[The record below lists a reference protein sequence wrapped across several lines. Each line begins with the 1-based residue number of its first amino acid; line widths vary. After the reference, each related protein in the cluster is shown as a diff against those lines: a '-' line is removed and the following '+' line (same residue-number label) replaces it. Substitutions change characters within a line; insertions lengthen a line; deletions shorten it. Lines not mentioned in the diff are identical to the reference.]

1 MSSRS
6 NSSHATQSSSASRSA
21 SPCFTDLHRRYGSAT
36 ASSAPPVA
44 MLLERTRP
52 PPLTTRRRFLPASSE
67 VDLRRLMPMS
77 APPLPPWDSPTASM
91 DTIDVHRARQRCGSP
106 SLRERVV
113 AGSYHPAGI
122 SRTPPPPPISI
133 SGPTTPASS
142 LADSG
147 SSMPPGALPSR
158 LRSRTASSPSGWRM
172 PLSPPQSTLSP
183 APVDPSPATDV
194 VKANTPTPSPDN
206 SSTTPTH
213 LVEHRPRHRRLH
225 HAETPTHGIYPPCR
239 SERHP
244 TISSPCCRLWTAYS
258 TPGDRAL
265 PATLD
270 SAHWPWLPPR

>member
-122 SRTPPPPPISI
+122 SRTPPPPP
-133 SGPTTPASS
+133 
-142 LADSG
+142 
-147 SSMPPGALPSR
+147 
-158 LRSRTASSPSGWRM
+158 SPSPAPLLRPLVSPILGHRCHLV
-172 PLSPPQSTLSP
+172 LSPPGSVPVLLHRHQVGGCHFHRLS
-183 APVDPSPATDV
+183 
-194 VKANTPTPSPDN
+194 
-206 SSTTPTH
+206 
-213 LVEHRPRHRRLH
+213 LLCLRL
-225 HAETPTHGIYPPCR
+225 
-239 SERHP
+239 
-244 TISSPCCRLWTAYS
+244 L
-258 TPGDRAL
+258 
-265 PATLD
+265 
-270 SAHWPWLPPR
+270 